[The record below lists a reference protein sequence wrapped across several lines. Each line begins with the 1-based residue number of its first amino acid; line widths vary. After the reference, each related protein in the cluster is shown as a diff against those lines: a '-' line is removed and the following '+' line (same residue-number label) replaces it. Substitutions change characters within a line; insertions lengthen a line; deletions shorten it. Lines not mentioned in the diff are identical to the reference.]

1 MMMPARRAALLGL
14 ALAGL
19 ATPIAHAGVIEV
31 APTTV
36 KIGERNHSAVFYVT
50 NRGAD
55 PVSVQVEAL
64 DWSQASGQDALAPS
78 ETLIASP
85 PMAVLAPGQRQVVR
99 LLVQTRIGGTAER
112 AFRLIVSELP
122 APGAPEAQ
130 RVRVLLQFS
139 VPVFE
144 AQARASEAPLAWSAA
159 LEAGQI
165 VLTANNPGDDHVQL
179 LDAAAMAP
187 DGRRLEAG
195 PPALSYVLGGATR
208 RWTVDGKGLAAG
220 NSLTIRRRE
229 GAGGR
234 VLATSVVIHP

>member
-1 MMMPARRAALLGL
+1 MMPSARRVALLGL
-14 ALAGL
+14 VLAGL
-19 ATPIAHAGVIEV
+19 AARIAHAGVLEV

-64 DWSQASGQDALAPS
+64 DWSQATGRDALTPS

-99 LLVQTRIGGTAER
+99 LLAQARTGETAER

-144 AQARASEAPLAWSAA
+144 APAKASEAPLAWSAS
-159 LEAGQI
+159 LEAGQV
-165 VLTANNPGDDHVQL
+165 VLTARNPGGDHVQL
-179 LDAAAMAP
+179 LDAAAIAP
-187 DGRRLEAG
+187 DGRRLEAD

-208 RWTVDGKGLAAG
+208 QWTVDGRGLVAG
-220 NSLTIRRRE
+220 DSLKIRRRE
-229 GAGGR
+229 GAGGQ
-234 VLATSVVIHP
+234 VLATSVVIQP

>member
-1 MMMPARRAALLGL
+1 MMPLARRATLLGL
-14 ALAGL
+14 LLAGL
-19 ATPIAHAGVIEV
+19 AAPIASAGDLEV

-64 DWSQASGQDALAPS
+64 DWSQAAGQDILTPS

-99 LLVQTRIGGTAER
+99 LLAQPRTGGTAER

-144 AQARASEAPLAWSAA
+144 TPAKASEAALAWSAS
-159 LEAGQI
+159 LEAGKI

-179 LDAAAMAP
+179 LDAVAVAP

-195 PPALSYVLGGATR
+195 LPTLSYVLGGATR
-208 RWTVDGKGLAAG
+208 QWTVNSRGLVAGDG
-220 NSLTIRRRE
+220 LTIRRRE
-229 GAGGR
+229 AAGGQ
-234 VLATSVVIHP
+234 VLDTSVVIHP

>member
-1 MMMPARRAALLGL
+1 MMPLARRAVLLGL
-14 ALAGL
+14 VIAGL
-19 ATPIAHAGVIEV
+19 AAPIARAGVLEV

-36 KIGERNHSAVFYVT
+36 RIGERNHSAVFYVT

-64 DWSQASGQDALAPS
+64 DWSQAADQDTLTPS

-99 LLVQTRIGGTAER
+99 LLAQATTGETAER

-122 APGAPEAQ
+122 APGAPDAQ

-144 AQARASEAPLAWSAA
+144 AQARALEARLAWSAA
-159 LEAGQI
+159 READQI
-165 VLTANNPGDDHVQL
+165 VLTASNPGDDHVQL
-179 LDAAAMAP
+179 LDATVIAP

-208 RWTVDGKGLAAG
+208 RWTVDGRGLAAG
-220 NSLTIRRRE
+220 TSLTIRRRE
-229 GAGGR
+229 GAGGQ
-234 VLATSVVIHP
+234 VLTTSVVIHP